1 MNQESGSSPVKELSV
16 IIPYYMGK
24 ECLEVLTSRLSATL
38 SELTADWELVLVDDR
53 SPDEGWELIKKTC
66 AKEPRIRALKLS
78 RNYGQHP
85 AISAGINTAWA
96 RWYVVMDCDLQDRPE
111 DIALLYRT
119 AVREN
124 ADIVIAKR
132 ESSGMGKRRSLGSRA
147 FNELLSWASGLKV
160 SDKAG
165 NFRIFSH
172 KAAEA
177 YRQLSQQNR
186 VFAVVMAQ
194 IGLNPKYVVLPR
206 DERPRGESS
215 YTAWK
220 LISMAASV
228 LIMYPHKPL
237 LFLTA
242 SSLVVTFMALA
253 LGGAYF
259 VLGLLGFFGTQ
270 GFATITI
277 LIIAF
282 GGVQLLMISAIGFN
296 LAELLRQTQK
306 RPDYIIDQMV
316 N

>member
-1 MNQESGSSPVKELSV
+1 MKEISV
-16 IIPYYMGK
+16 IIPYFMGI
-24 ECLEVLTSRLSATL
+24 ECLEELTSRLSATL
-38 SELTADWELVLVDDR
+38 SELTPDWELVLVDDH

-66 AKEPRIRALKLS
+66 AKEPRIRAIKLS

-85 AISAGINTAWA
+85 AISAGINRTWA

-111 DIALLYRT
+111 DISTLYRI
-119 AVREN
+119 AIREN

-132 ESSGMGKRRSLGSRA
+132 ESSGTGKRRSLGSRA

-160 SDKAG
+160 SDKVG

-177 YRQLSQQNR
+177 YRQFSQQNR

-206 DERPRGESS
+206 DERPHGESS

-237 LFLTA
+237 RFLTA
-242 SSLVVTFMALA
+242 SALLVTFAASA
-253 LGGAYF
+253 LGSVYF
-259 VLGLLGFFGTQ
+259 VFGLLGFFAVQ
-270 GFATITI
+270 GFATTTI

-282 GGVQLLMISAIGFN
+282 GGFQLLMMSAIGLN
-296 LAELLRQTQK
+296 LAELLKETQN
-306 RPDYIIDQMV
+306 RPEYVIDQII